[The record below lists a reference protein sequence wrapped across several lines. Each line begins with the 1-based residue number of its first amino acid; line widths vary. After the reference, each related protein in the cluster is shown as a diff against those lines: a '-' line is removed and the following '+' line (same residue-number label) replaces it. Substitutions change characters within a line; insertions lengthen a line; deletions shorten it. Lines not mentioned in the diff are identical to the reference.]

1 MLFFNSDF
9 SNLISSSLIYQF
21 EVKMDLILLITGI
34 VQIFLSLIIAITLVY
49 FSSKIFR
56 KLITGINET
65 EELKKNN
72 VAVAILN
79 GSIVLALI
87 LVVKKSIE
95 SAVII
100 FGNTLRNPDSVVSSY
115 FQSGL
120 IMIGHI
126 LLGGIIAFAAIYTA
140 LQIFIKLTADLDELK
155 EIKENNTAVGI
166 LLGIIIVAMALL
178 LQPGVDTILNS
189 LIPFPPVS
197 LIDIG

>member
-1 MLFFNSDF
+1 
-9 SNLISSSLIYQF
+9 
-21 EVKMDLILLITGI
+21 MDLILLITGI
-34 VQIFLSLIIAITLVY
+34 VQVLLSLIIAVALVY
-49 FSSKIFR
+49 LSSKIFR

-95 SAVII
+95 SAITI
-100 FGNTLRNPDSVVSSY
+100 FGNILRNPEAVLSSY
-115 FQSGL
+115 FKSALIMLGHIILGGL
-120 IMIGHI
+120 I
-126 LLGGIIAFAAIYTA
+126 AFTAIYTA
-140 LQIFIKLTADLDELK
+140 LQIFIWLTKDLDELK

-166 LLGIIIVAMALL
+166 LLGIIIVSMALL
-178 LQPGVDTILNS
+178 LQQGVDTILNS

>member
-1 MLFFNSDF
+1 
-9 SNLISSSLIYQF
+9 LISSSINKQF
-21 EVKMDLILLITGI
+21 EAKMDIILLITGI
-34 VQIFLSLIIAITLVY
+34 VQVFLSLIIAVMLVY
-49 FSSKIFR
+49 LASKIFR
-56 KLITGINET
+56 KLISGINET
-65 EELKKNN
+65 EELKRNN

-95 SAVII
+95 SSVTI
-100 FGNTLRNPDSVVSSY
+100 FGNTLRNPDTVFSNY
-115 FQSGL
+115 MQTGL

-140 LQIFIKLTADLDELK
+140 LQIFIRLTGDLDELK
-155 EIKENNTAVGI
+155 EIKESNTAVGI
-166 LLGIIIVAMALL
+166 LLGIIIVSMALL

>member
-166 LLGIIIVAMALL
+166 LLGIIIVSMALL

>member
-1 MLFFNSDF
+1 
-9 SNLISSSLIYQF
+9 
-21 EVKMDLILLITGI
+21 MDLILLITGI

-100 FGNTLRNPDSVVSSY
+100 FGNTLRNPDSVMSSY

-126 LLGGIIAFAAIYTA
+126 LLGGIIAFAVIYTA

-166 LLGIIIVAMALL
+166 LLGIIIVSMALL

>member
-1 MLFFNSDF
+1 MLFFVSAF
-9 SNLISSSLIYQF
+9 SKMIISSIYKQL
-21 EVKMDLILLITGI
+21 EVTMDLILLITGI
-34 VQIFLSLIIAITLVY
+34 VQIFLSLLIAIVLVY

-56 KLITGINET
+56 RLISGINET

-95 SAVII
+95 SAITI
-100 FGNTLRNPDSVVSSY
+100 FGNILRNPNAVLSSY
-115 FQSGL
+115 IQSAL
-120 IMIGHI
+120 IMLGHI
-126 LLGGIIAFAAIYTA
+126 LLGGIIAFSSIYAA
-140 LQIFIKLTADLDELK
+140 LQIFIWLTKDLDELK

-166 LLGIIIVAMALL
+166 LLGIIIVSMALL
-178 LQPGVDTILNS
+178 LQQGVDTVLNS

>member
-1 MLFFNSDF
+1 MI
-9 SNLISSSLIYQF
+9 ISAIYKQF
-21 EVKMDLILLITGI
+21 EVEMDLILLITGI
-34 VQIFLSLIIAITLVY
+34 VQIFLSLIIAVTLVY
-49 FSSKIFR
+49 LSSKIFR
-56 KLITGINET
+56 KMITGIDET

-95 SAVII
+95 SAITI
-100 FGNTLRNPDSVVSSY
+100 FGNILRNPDALLSSY
-115 FQSGL
+115 IQSAL
-120 IMIGHI
+120 IMLGHI
-126 LLGGIIAFAAIYTA
+126 LLGGIIAFTSIYAA
-140 LQIFIKLTADLDELK
+140 LQIFIWLTKDLDELK

-166 LLGIIIVAMALL
+166 LLGIIIVSMALL
-178 LQPGVDTILNS
+178 LQQGVDTVLNS

>member
-1 MLFFNSDF
+1 
-9 SNLISSSLIYQF
+9 
-21 EVKMDLILLITGI
+21 MDLILLITGI
-34 VQIFLSLIIAITLVY
+34 VQVILSLLIAITLVY
-49 FSSKIFR
+49 LSSIIFR
-56 KLITGINET
+56 RLITGISET

-95 SAVII
+95 SAITI
-100 FGNTLRNPDSVVSSY
+100 FGNTLRNPDSVFSSY
-115 FQSGL
+115 LKSAL
-120 IMIGHI
+120 IMLGHI
-126 LLGGIIAFAAIYTA
+126 LLGGIIAFTAIFAA
-140 LQIFIKLTADLDELK
+140 LQIFIWLTKDLDEIK

-166 LLGIIIVAMALL
+166 LLGIIIVSMALL
-178 LQPGVDTILNS
+178 LQQGVDTILNS